1 MGFLVA
7 FDRTMYLKNY
17 IHNLETKITDITAQ
31 KLDLTNSISQIDT
44 EISDIGDNDSPS
56 VKKMKARKTELENL
70 DKELDVQMQ
79 KYQTQLQA
87 ANTELQSADQM
98 LQQNVQKSFTYNIG

>member
-1 MGFLVA
+1 
-7 FDRTMYLKNY
+7 
-17 IHNLETKITDITAQ
+17 
-31 KLDLTNSISQIDT
+31 
-44 EISDIGDNDSPS
+44 
-56 VKKMKARKTELENL
+56 MKARKTELENL